1 MNEMFLG
8 LNSKEKDVWSWLNL
22 KTEKREVV
30 LNGTVS
36 NSTDILVN
44 DPNST
49 IYHGYFPTEP
59 KGTIAGS
66 PRKIRGGNNC
76 GLSSWDRIVQMC
88 IPSSIYESYKLENR
102 RFALKMSRYQ
112 YTGAGMDFYADTYNG
127 YTSLAATGGR
137 NTRYVKISIFVFEA
151 DDGLLY
157 YYYPQNVATSEEI
170 VPVLFHPSNI

>member
-22 KTEKREVV
+22 KTEKREIE

-49 IYHGYFPTEP
+49 IYHGYFPSEP
-59 KGTIAGS
+59 KGTITGT
-66 PRKIRGGNNC
+66 PRKFFGGNNC
-76 GLSSWDRIVQMC
+76 TLYSWDRIVQMC
-88 IPSSIYESYKLENR
+88 IPSNVYESYKLENR
-102 RFALKMSRYQ
+102 RFALKMNRYQ
-112 YTGAGMDFYADTYNG
+112 YNGSSMDFYSDTYNG
-127 YTSLAATGGR
+127 YTSVANKLGR
-137 NTRYVKISIFVFEA
+137 FARYVAVLVFVFEA

-157 YYYPQNVATSEEI
+157 YYQPNLVATSDEI
-170 VPVLFHPSNI
+170 VPLLFDPSKI